1 VVGGRIDRYCFI
13 LPILCFGSM
22 KLFYVVPTIF
32 CGGVAS
38 TASTTHAFQTA
49 PPFPLAAAAS
59 PSRSSNSR
67 RSSINRWPNP
77 PRLLLPSQ
85 CAMGFDVDD
94 LQSPSSPT
102 TISSTST
109 ASSPFQL
116 SDKEIDFQSLFVM
129 DIVLFQRRFT
139 NDNDSSSSVPLEL
152 GAVQENGNVAPLS
165 TWTLESA
172 YTTSTNTEMLQF
184 VVDENDIFPGL
195 TSQEIQVH
203 MVLDGSV
210 ISYGSRQ
217 VGGGK
222 GPGNPHGEES
232 ELIYYIDRNVVE
244 GEYHYARTTKSLLDD
259 DDVGELSVDVVVDP
273 KLEHLW

>member
-1 VVGGRIDRYCFI
+1 
-13 LPILCFGSM
+13 
-22 KLFYVVPTIF
+22 
-32 CGGVAS
+32 
-38 TASTTHAFQTA
+38 
-49 PPFPLAAAAS
+49 
-59 PSRSSNSR
+59 
-67 RSSINRWPNP
+67 
-77 PRLLLPSQ
+77 
-85 CAMGFDVDD
+85 MGFDVDD
-94 LQSPSSPT
+94 LQSPASSPT
-102 TISSTST
+102 ATSS
-109 ASSPFQL
+109 SSSFQL
-116 SDKEIDFQSLFVM
+116 SDNKIDFQSLFVM
-129 DIVLFQRRFT
+129 DVVLFQRRVIIEI
-139 NDNDSSSSVPLEL
+139 DSSNSVLLEL

-172 YTTSTNTEMLQF
+172 FTTSANNEMLQF

-195 TSQEIQVH
+195 SSQEIQVR

-244 GEYHYARTTKSLLDD
+244 GGYYYARTNN
-259 DDVGELSVDVVVDP
+259 DDVVELSVDIVVNP